1 MWSDPDPRAH
11 ARHPRT
17 HVGRSK
23 SSFVSSFALRPS
35 PLLNLSPSPS
45 LSFSLVA
52 ALLCSSCTPTA
63 PLPPTVGR
71 QFSLSESDGQVIRHS
86 NPSRMRRKRS
96 QREVFWC
103 SRKPLPLAS
112 LLRSKKCRKTA
123 LSRRLSLFYF
133 RPASLG
139 DRLLYFGKLAA
150 AVLPPSLLPPPPP
163 TICGTVPVRYRPSPR
178 SLKASWP
185 PPPPFPPTL
194 GIARP
199 PDAAAAAACRSPL
212 RSLGQAKVRGRGRE
226 SMPRSDCLPE
236 PGSPLC
242 SLCSPHASAAAGD
255 VTAASAPLP
264 PLKLLLLRHIV
275 HSSLSPSTAIVD
287 RSPRV
292 RLSTSAA
299 AVAIDGPTRPPSA
312 AAAHLSLLPSRS
324 QLCSLNGDDFVRG
337 AVAKR
342 EISARSDSR
351 LVEDSV
357 GRRPPDCNATGQSYS
372 SMSSPRY
379 ARSKEAFVSGR
390 LACVS

>member
-1 MWSDPDPRAH
+1 MWSDPDTRAH

-112 LLRSKKCRKTA
+112 LLRSKKCLKTA

-150 AVLPPSLLPPPPP
+150 AVLPPSSSSSSSTDDLRHRAGPMSSVASLAQSLMAATASFPSLPP
-163 TICGTVPVRYRPSPR
+163 SHPR
-178 SLKASWP
+178 H
-185 PPPPFPPTL
+185 
-194 GIARP
+194 RP

-226 SMPRSDCLPE
+226 HAAFGLPAGARE
-236 PGSPLC
+236 PPPLLRRIR
-242 SLCSPHASAAAGD
+242 SLCSPHASAAGD

-299 AVAIDGPTRPPSA
+299 AVAIDDGPTRPLSA
-312 AAAHLSLLPSRS
+312 AAAHLSLLPSFPIPTSLTKRRRFRS
-324 QLCSLNGDDFVRG
+324 WCSCG
-337 AVAKR
+337 A
-342 EISARSDSR
+342 
-351 LVEDSV
+351 
-357 GRRPPDCNATGQSYS
+357 
-372 SMSSPRY
+372 
-379 ARSKEAFVSGR
+379 
-390 LACVS
+390 